1 MVLMFC
7 KEKATNGEEWVEA
20 IDKTRPSNSLNSNQ
34 FSLGYKRTGFAALE
48 YLYSSGEYLS
58 PISFRCFLLRASGLQ
73 LKLKLRMVV
82 VFVCWNASFLVDDGY
97 QCRRRVCELN

>member
-1 MVLMFC
+1 MKL
-7 KEKATNGEEWVEA
+7 TRQ
-20 IDKTRPSNSLNSNQ
+20 DKTRPSNALNSNQ
-34 FSLGYKRTGFAALE
+34 FSLGYKRTGFAALKF
-48 YLYSSGEYLS
+48 LYSSGISS

-82 VFVCWNASFLVDDGY
+82 VFVRWNASFFVDDGS